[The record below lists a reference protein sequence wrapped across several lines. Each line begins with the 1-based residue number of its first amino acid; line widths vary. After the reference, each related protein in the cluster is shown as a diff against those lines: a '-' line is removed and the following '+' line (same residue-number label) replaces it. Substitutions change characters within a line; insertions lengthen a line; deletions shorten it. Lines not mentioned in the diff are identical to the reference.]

1 MQWVKIM
8 HRQFNRGSV
17 APLALLFTLVSM
29 SFTVAYLKNSFSQSA
44 MEKYRYAEWRAL
56 YAAEAGLNDVGIII
70 LPQITSDTLLIQNGV
85 DYGKD
90 ENDQPVGLYKDI
102 ACSTRLQINSTR
114 KEYIA
119 YATGVAEYTTP
130 SGTDVSIERRVYT
143 TMVPQ
148 GFEEFMYFTHKEEPI
163 GPGNTGV
170 VNFGSGD
177 QLEGKVHTNGVM
189 TMSSYCNPGPTF
201 TGEVNITF
209 DAIDQNGNAINYGGC
224 SEDIFEDDDGN
235 TILDTV
241 STIIFPPSNSAEV
254 ARQSATRV
262 FEADD
267 KLFRPGKKDTLI
279 MTEINFVNG
288 GYWATQWLYN
298 IPPVGSPPAE
308 YDYFYDSLAIGI
320 NNRDD
325 GRLHLGAN
333 NQFDFDIVPPTYPSN
348 NLPPAFIISGID
360 ATGSDITQ
368 ELQDLVNSGDL
379 IRIQNDAGTRWI
391 QFIATG
397 NNIPFPPALGIFF
410 DPLTLSSSDEPFLD
424 DESVKFINTSASTG
438 LAEDVEWN
446 SYNFYHDHLDNGI
459 EFCEAGRIQ
468 HFDFEY
474 WNYGGISGNG
484 CDIFTCPD
492 VIYNSEYVHMNRA
505 FFSKGNSPQVIY
517 VKGGQVLVRGTVDGL
532 YTIVTDDYTEYRR
545 HDDNDIIDRVWGNIW
560 LIDDIVYADS
570 DANGAVV
577 HPMDGGTDHVLG
589 LLAGGNI
596 IIANTRPNGA
606 RDQQYGSDIVINA
619 SILAMNGGFISHYW
633 QNTLQN
639 YHNPTSYTGGT
650 GITSVIADGRGGH
663 RNYYRVKSSIS
674 PNFGGVFTGNSDYR
688 GTVHLYGSVVQF
700 KRGYM
705 KRNTPGPY
713 PVPAPGLGYD
723 KDYHYDWN
731 LQLRPPPYFPDL
743 ESSDN
748 AVILKMASYGEA
760 NSIE

>member
-1 MQWVKIM
+1 ML
-8 HRQFNRGSV
+8 RQFNRGSV

-90 ENDQPVGLYKDI
+90 ENDQPVGIYKDI

-130 SGTDVSIERRVYT
+130 SGTDVSIERRVYA

-189 TMSSYCNPGPTF
+189 TMSNYCNPGPTF

-262 FEADD
+262 FDADD

-279 MTEINFVNG
+279 MTEINFVEG

-308 YDYFYDSLAIGI
+308 YDFDYDSLSQIPNVDVDAGT
-320 NNRDD
+320 
-325 GRLHLGAN
+325 LHLFAN
-333 NQFDFDIVPPTYPSN
+333 FYDGTTYPPNPDNGQNFLLLSAFDASGTN
-348 NLPPAFIISGID
+348 VQDEIVNLIEG
-360 ATGSDITQ
+360 GDI
-368 ELQDLVNSGDL
+368 
-379 IRIQNDAGTRWI
+379 IRIQNGDGSKV
-391 QFIATG
+391 QSFIANGATPFGEERIMVQFNIETFTYVSLSGTG
-397 NNIPFPPALGIFF
+397 F
-410 DPLTLSSSDEPFLD
+410 SDNED
-424 DESVKFINTSASTG
+424 VTFINTSASTG

-459 EFCEAGRIQ
+459 DFCEAGRIQ

-517 VKGGQVLVRGTVDGL
+517 IKGGQVLLRGTVDGL

-570 DANGAVV
+570 YASGEVV
-577 HPMDGGTDHVLG
+577 HPIDGGTNHVLG
-589 LLAGGNI
+589 LIAGGSV

-639 YHNPTSYTGGT
+639 YHNPTYYTGGT
-650 GITSVIADGRGGH
+650 GITTVIADGRGGH

-674 PNFGGVFTGNSDYR
+674 PNFGGVFTGNSDFR

-731 LQLRPPPYFPDL
+731 LQLKPPPYFPDL
-743 ESSDN
+743 QSSDN
-748 AVILKMASYGEA
+748 TVILKMASYGEA

>member
-1 MQWVKIM
+1 MQWMKIM
-8 HRQFNRGSV
+8 HRQVNLGSV

-29 SFTVAYLKNSFSQSA
+29 SFTVAYLKNSFSQAA

-90 ENDQPVGLYKDI
+90 ENNQPVGIYKDI

-148 GFEEFMYFTHKEEPI
+148 GFEEFMYFTHEEKPI

-170 VNFGSGD
+170 VNFGAND
-177 QLEGKVHTNGVM
+177 VLEGKVHTNGQLVM
-189 TMSSYCNPGPTF
+189 SNYGCPDFS
-201 TGEVNITF
+201 GEVNITF
-209 DAIDQNGNAINYGGC
+209 EAVDEFGNAIQGYQNC
-224 SEDIFEDDDGN
+224 EDSFEDDDGN
-235 TILDTV
+235 LILDTV

-262 FEADD
+262 FDADD

-279 MTEINFVNG
+279 MTEINFVEG

-308 YDYFYDSLAIGI
+308 YDFAYDSLSQIPNVDVDAGT
-320 NNRDD
+320 
-325 GRLHLGAN
+325 LHLFAN
-333 NQFDFDIVPPTYPSN
+333 FYDGTTYPPNPDNGQNFLLVSAFDASGN
-348 NLPPAFIISGID
+348 NVQEEIVDLIEG
-360 ATGSDITQ
+360 GDI
-368 ELQDLVNSGDL
+368 
-379 IRIQNDAGTRWI
+379 IRIQNGDGSKV
-391 QFIATG
+391 QSFIANGATPFGEERIMVQFNTETFTYVSLSGTG
-397 NNIPFPPALGIFF
+397 F
-410 DPLTLSSSDEPFLD
+410 SDGED
-424 DESVKFINTSASTG
+424 VTFINTSASTG

-446 SYNFYHDHLDNGI
+446 SYNYYHDHLDNGI
-459 EFCEAGRIQ
+459 DFCEAGRIQ

-517 VKGGQVLVRGTVDGL
+517 IKGGQVLLRGTVDGL

-570 DANGAVV
+570 YASGEVV
-577 HPMDGGTDHVLG
+577 HPIDGGTNHVLG
-589 LLAGGNI
+589 LIAGGSV

-639 YHNPTSYTGGT
+639 YHNPTYYTGGT
-650 GITSVIADGRGGH
+650 GITTVIADGRGGH
-663 RNYYRVKSSIS
+663 RNYYRVKSSS
-674 PNFGGVFTGNSDYR
+674 PPNFGGVFTGNSDFR

-705 KRNTPGPY
+705 KRNIPGPY

-731 LQLRPPPYFPDL
+731 LQLKPPPYFPDL
-743 ESSDN
+743 QSSDN
-748 AVILKMASYGEA
+748 TVILKMASYGEA

>member
-1 MQWVKIM
+1 MQWMKIM
-8 HRQFNRGSV
+8 HRQVNLGSV
-17 APLALLFTLVSM
+17 APLALLFTIVSM
-29 SFTVAYLKNSFSQSA
+29 SFTVAYLKNSFSQAA

-90 ENDQPVGLYKDI
+90 ENNQPVGIYKDI

-148 GFEEFMYFTHKEEPI
+148 GFEEFMYFTHEEKPI

-170 VNFGSGD
+170 VNFGAND
-177 QLEGKVHTNGVM
+177 VLEGKVHTNGQLVM
-189 TMSSYCNPGPTF
+189 SNYGCPDFS
-201 TGEVNITF
+201 GEVNITF
-209 DAIDQNGNAINYGGC
+209 EAVDEFGNAIQGYQNC
-224 SEDIFEDDDGN
+224 EDSFEDDDGN
-235 TILDTV
+235 LILDTV

-279 MTEINFVNG
+279 MTEINFVEG

-308 YDYFYDSLAIGI
+308 YDFAYDSLSQIPNVDVDAGT
-320 NNRDD
+320 
-325 GRLHLGAN
+325 LHLFAN
-333 NQFDFDIVPPTYPSN
+333 FYDGSTYPPNPDNGQNFLLVSAFDASGN
-348 NLPPAFIISGID
+348 NVQEEIVDLIEG
-360 ATGSDITQ
+360 GDI
-368 ELQDLVNSGDL
+368 
-379 IRIQNDAGTRWI
+379 IRIQNGDGSKV
-391 QFIATG
+391 QSFIANGATPFGEERIMVQFNTETFTYVSLSGTG
-397 NNIPFPPALGIFF
+397 F
-410 DPLTLSSSDEPFLD
+410 SDGED
-424 DESVKFINTSASTG
+424 VTFINTSASTG

-446 SYNFYHDHLDNGI
+446 SYNYYHDHLDNGI
-459 EFCEAGRIQ
+459 DFCEAGRIQ

-517 VKGGQVLVRGTVDGL
+517 IKGGQVLLRGTVDGL

-570 DANGAVV
+570 YASGEVV
-577 HPMDGGTDHVLG
+577 HPIDGGTNHVLG
-589 LLAGGNI
+589 LIAGGSV

-639 YHNPTSYTGGT
+639 YHNPTYYTGGT
-650 GITSVIADGRGGH
+650 GITTVIADGRGGH
-663 RNYYRVKSSIS
+663 RNYYRVKSSS
-674 PNFGGVFTGNSDYR
+674 PPNFGGVFTGNSDFR

-705 KRNTPGPY
+705 KRNIPGPY

-731 LQLRPPPYFPDL
+731 LQLKPPPYFPDL
-743 ESSDN
+743 QSSDN
-748 AVILKMASYGEA
+748 TVILKMASYGEA